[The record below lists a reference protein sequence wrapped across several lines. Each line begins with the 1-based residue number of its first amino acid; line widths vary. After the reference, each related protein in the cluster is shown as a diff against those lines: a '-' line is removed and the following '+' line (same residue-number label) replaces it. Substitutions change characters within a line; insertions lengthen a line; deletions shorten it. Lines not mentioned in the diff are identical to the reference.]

1 MLLNL
6 PRARELLDDCRLDAL
21 IATSWVNVLYC
32 SDFFLWLLPAFKRY
46 MATPG
51 DGSAPLS
58 MFVIVTSEGNG
69 ALVLDRMYE
78 ESSRTSWIANRHFY
92 GYPEPVSR
100 SITDVGCTDYRR
112 HHPNVIAALASALRA
127 ESLSEARL
135 GVEMDSLSRADRDAL
150 REAVPGA
157 EIRDAS
163 NVFRVLRMV
172 KTESE
177 VERLRRAARINEHAA
192 VAALARADDGVAMA
206 DVVQGFRTAVAA
218 EGASLDH
225 FAFSRHGRGFTT
237 DPGYRFGGSETMF
250 VDFGCIYE
258 NYQSD
263 GGVTLMKGVPPRY
276 VANAYR
282 VMADCVTMAA
292 AKLRPGSRASSIQ
305 AFMQRHCDVNGLAGH
320 FPHGHGIGLEIREYP
335 ILVPETGL
343 RIRDECIDWSAD
355 PALEEGMVIN
365 LEVPVFGL
373 GEAALQ
379 LEQTYVVTSEGGQP
393 LTDRDLAQPVL
404 AG

>member
-1 MLLNL
+1 VLLNL
-6 PRARELLDDCRLDAL
+6 SRARELLENCQLDAL

-32 SDFFLWLLPAFKRY
+32 SDFYLWLLPAFKRY

-51 DGSAPLS
+51 DSSALLS
-58 MFVIVTSEGNG
+58 MFAIVTSEGNG

-78 ESSRTSWIANRHFY
+78 ESSQASWIANRHFY
-92 GYPEPVSR
+92 GSAEPVPR
-100 SITDVGCTDYRR
+100 GITDEGCVDYRR
-112 HHPNVIAALASALRA
+112 HHPTVIAALASALRA
-127 ESLSEARL
+127 ESLSGARL

-157 EIRDAS
+157 RILDAS

-192 VAALARADDGVAMA
+192 VAALARVCEGVAMA
-206 DVVQGFRTAVAA
+206 DVVHGFRTAVAA

-250 VDFGCIYE
+250 VDFGCVYE
-258 NYQSD
+258 NYHSD
-263 GGVTLMKGVPPRY
+263 AGVTLMRGVRPLH
-276 VANAYR
+276 VEHAYR

-292 AKLRPGSRASSIQ
+292 AELRPGSRASSIQ
-305 AFMQRHCDVNGLAGH
+305 AVMQRHCDTEGLPGH

-379 LEQTYVVTSEGGQP
+379 LEQTYVVTSEGGEP

-404 AG
+404 AE